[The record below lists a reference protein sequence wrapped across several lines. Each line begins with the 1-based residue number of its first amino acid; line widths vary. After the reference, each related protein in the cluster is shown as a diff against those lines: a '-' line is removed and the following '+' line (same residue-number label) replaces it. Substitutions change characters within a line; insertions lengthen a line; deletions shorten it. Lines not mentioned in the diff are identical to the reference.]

1 MDPIVLAVALGAGI
15 GLVMALTGAGGGVL
29 AIPLLV
35 FGLHLPV
42 QQAAPVGLVAV
53 GLAAAMG
60 AALGLRQRIV
70 RYRAAALIGTVGML
84 MAPLGVFMA
93 QRLPNRPLLGA
104 FALVLIYTAWR
115 MLKPPVRSVPL
126 PTAVLCRVSSTD
138 QRLTWTLPCARALAG
153 TGLIAG
159 LLSGLLGVGGGFVI
173 IPALTRYTDLEIRSV
188 QVTSLAVIALVSLSG
203 VVAAAVHGPLRWDVA
218 LPFASGAVLAL
229 LAGQQVANKL
239 NAKSLQQ
246 AFAWF
251 SLLVALL
258 MLARALSWVGN

>member
-1 MDPIVLAVALGAGI
+1 MDPAVIAIALGSVI

-29 AIPLLV
+29 AIPMLV
-35 FGLHLPV
+35 FGLQLPL

-53 GLAAAMG
+53 GMAATLG

-70 RYRAAALIGTVGML
+70 RYRAAALIGTVSML
-84 MAPLGVFMA
+84 MAPVGVYLA
-93 QRLPNRPLLGA
+93 QRLPNRPLLAA
-104 FALVLIYTAWR
+104 FAAVLMYTAWR
-115 MLKPPVRSVPL
+115 MLKRPVLSTPL
-126 PTAVLCRVSSTD
+126 APAALCRVSSVD

-153 TGLIAG
+153 TGVIAG

-203 VVAAAVHGPLRWDVA
+203 VVAATLHGPVRWDVA

-229 LAGQQVANKL
+229 LAGQQLAQKL
-239 NAKSLQQ
+239 DAKILQR

-258 MLARALSWVGN
+258 MLARASGWVAS